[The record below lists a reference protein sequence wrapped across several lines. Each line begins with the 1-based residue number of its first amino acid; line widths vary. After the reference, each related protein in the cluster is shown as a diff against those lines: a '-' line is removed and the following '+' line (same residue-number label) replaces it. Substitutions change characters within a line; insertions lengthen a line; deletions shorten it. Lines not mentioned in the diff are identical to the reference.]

1 MALNITTEAR
11 RCLQCKK
18 PLCKQ
23 GCPAGTPIPEVIGL
37 FRENRLMDAGKLL
50 FENNPMSLVC
60 SMVTQLEMERWEAA
74 QTNRSVCPTI
84 QLVMNP
90 P

>member
-23 GCPAGTPIPEVIGL
+23 VCPAGTPIPEVIGL

-60 SMVTQLEMERWEAA
+60 SMVCHHAA
-74 QTNRSVCPTI
+74 QCYGHCVLNKKG
-84 QLVMNP
+84 
-90 P
+90 